1 MTLKIIEITT
11 VRLVFDDEPKEA
23 KSVNVSKNEEIV
35 SEKREKISKRMA
47 KVSEKPKA
55 VKQTKSGRH
64 MWTDDEK
71 KEAMQMYA
79 DGEDLEVIA
88 KRFSSTKM
96 SILKIMQKAGVKRPW
111 PTKGNPSKLASED
124 PETEENEPV

>member
-1 MTLKIIEITT
+1 MTLKSIEITT
-11 VRLVFDDEPKEA
+11 YRFVFDDDE
-23 KSVNVSKNEEIV
+23 KSVNISQTEEIV
-35 SEKREKISKRMA
+35 SEKRENNSESRE

-55 VKQTKSGRH
+55 VKPTKSLRH

-71 KEAMQMYA
+71 KEAMRMYA